1 MKEEKTYSQA
11 IKDIEKI
18 ISEIE
23 KETID
28 VDVLTV
34 RVKSA
39 IELIKGCKSRLR
51 KTEEELNGVLKE
63 FEQSTEEENAE
74 SRNNQAGELPF

>member
-11 IKDIEKI
+11 IKEIEVI
-18 ISEIE
+18 ITEIE

-28 VDVLTV
+28 VDVLTQ

-39 IELIKGCKSRLR
+39 IELIKDCKGRLR
-51 KTEEELNGVLKE
+51 KTEEDLNSVLKD
-63 FEQSTEEENAE
+63 FEQSTTEE
-74 SRNNQAGELPF
+74 G